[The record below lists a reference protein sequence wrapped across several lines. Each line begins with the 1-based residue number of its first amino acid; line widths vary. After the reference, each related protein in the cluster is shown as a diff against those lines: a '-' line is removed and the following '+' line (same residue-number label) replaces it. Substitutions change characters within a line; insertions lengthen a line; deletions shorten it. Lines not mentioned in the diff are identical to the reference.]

1 MAKKMKKGFT
11 LAELLIVV
19 AIIAVL
25 TAIAVPL
32 FVTSLNKAQNAAD
45 DANVSSLRSVAVV
58 YILNLEKGDE
68 DYEKVFTFKDETN
81 TEVTGIK
88 ANLVATANVDAKGNF
103 TNIALKVD
111 SSAKEGVTT
120 VGGTK
125 TVTAKITAVDLETAM
140 FKSGS

>member
-1 MAKKMKKGFT
+1 MTKKMKKGFT

-68 DYEKVFTFKDETN
+68 DYKNVYTFTDDTK
-81 TEVTGIK
+81 TEVNGI
-88 ANLVATANVDAKGNF
+88 AEGLIATANVDAKGNF

-111 SSAKEGVTT
+111 KTAKEGVTT
-120 VGGTK
+120 AAGVK

-140 FKSGS
+140 FASGE